1 MILPLFNRSLR
12 SLLAVIVAIVVVLV
26 FYIGTVVYLY
36 DPEVS
41 ESLQLMQEAMP
52 ELFAAFGMANASSS
66 LCDFLLNYLYGF
78 MFTGVL
84 VLLAAYMA
92 QRLVVGPTKDGSLA
106 WLLAS
111 PHSRTGLAITL
122 VAVQIAAIL
131 GTIVLLWLSEV
142 VFCEALFPGSLD
154 QGALMWAN
162 LGLIALGLFAASLC
176 FASGCAFQ
184 KPGLGLWVGAGAC
197 TLFML
202 MGLAAATGEGL
213 EWLADASPFSLY
225 DAYGLAAG
233 EEGAVVGSFALL
245 GASILFFAAGVAAF
259 CRRDFSL

>member
-1 MILPLFNRSLR
+1 MIFPLFGRSVR
-12 SLLAVIVAIVVVLV
+12 SVVAAVAAVVAVLG
-26 FYIGTVVYLY
+26 FYVGAVVYLY

-41 ESLQLMQEAMP
+41 ESLSLMQEAMP

-78 MFTGVL
+78 MFTGAL

-92 QRLVVGPTKDGSLA
+92 QRLVVGPAKDGSLA

-111 PHSRTGLAITL
+111 PHGRFGLALTL
-122 VAVQIAAIL
+122 AAAQVAVVL
-131 GTIVLLWLSEV
+131 GTVVLLWASEV
-142 VFCEALFPGSLD
+142 AFCAALFPGDLD
-154 QGALMWAN
+154 QVALMRAN
-162 LGLIALGLFAASLC
+162 LGLMALGLFVASLC

-197 TLFML
+197 ALFLL
-202 MGLAAATGEGL
+202 MGLMAAVGEGL
-213 EWLADASPFSLY
+213 GWLANLSPFSLY

-233 EEGAVVGSFALL
+233 EGGAVAGSVGLL
-245 GASILFFAAGVAAF
+245 GASAAFFSIGTAAF
-259 CRRDFSL
+259 CRRDFSV